1 MTGGTPSVFAEFA
14 VTLAVALLAS
24 ALALVIAPR
33 FPKTRLLALSPRAAD
48 RVFFLFAL
56 AYVLVFGTLS
66 LLRHD
71 SFHSGGYDLGVFD
84 QTVWNSLHGRL
95 LERSIT
101 IDASISLAEHFSPIL
116 LALVPLYAVWSDV
129 RTLLILQ
136 TLALAL
142 SALPLY
148 WFARQKLGA
157 PLALVVAAAYFL
169 SPALQ
174 SVNLFEFHEIALAT
188 PLLMFAIYFLLRHRD
203 APFLICLGLA
213 LITKEEVAFIVA
225 AFGVYIFLARR
236 QRALG
241 AGLVVLGV
249 AWAAATLL
257 WIIPAFRDAVHGTT
271 YLYANRYAYLG
282 ASVTEIVRNA
292 ITQPGLVLQHLLV
305 PGKIEFVLQLLVP
318 LVLLPL
324 VGLDIFAMTL
334 PTFGYLLLTDFPANY
349 SIRFQ
354 YTAPLLP
361 FIFFAAVVGA
371 ARLLRSPRG
380 SSRATARQALLAAL
394 IGVAS
399 SANYLFQSPGPLGGY
414 FDSTQYAITAHTQ
427 LGHRLIDQ
435 IPADASVMADSN
447 LAPHLTDRRYAYQTS
462 VVPDL
467 RKIDYL
473 LADKTLPVREG
484 SDLIWQ
490 DVLPSP
496 FFETLVAQ
504 DGYTLKKR
512 APYIP
517 AQPLA
522 IQFGDQITLFGYTV
536 ESSQPA
542 PRGDRA
548 RIVLVWRADQNIRAR
563 YVAFI
568 HLVDAQDRIVAQ
580 DDHEPANG
588 WFRTDRWDAGAVTP
602 DRFTLELPPD
612 LLAGEYR
619 IATGFYRTSDQQNL
633 SAHDARG
640 KPLGVAPTI
649 GTLIVK

>member
-1 MTGGTPSVFAEFA
+1 MMGGALNVFDEFA

-24 ALALVIAPR
+24 ALALVVTPR
-33 FPKTRLLALSPRAAD
+33 FPKTRLPALAPRTAN
-48 RVFFLFAL
+48 RVFFLLAL
-56 AYVLVFGTLS
+56 TYVLVFGTLS

-84 QTVWNSLHGRL
+84 QTIWNSLHGRL

-116 LALVPLYAVWSDV
+116 LALVPLYAVWGDAH
-129 RTLLILQ
+129 TLLILQ

-157 PLALVVAAAYFL
+157 PLALVIAAAYFL

-188 PLLMFAIYFLLRHRD
+188 PLLMFALYFLLRRRD
-203 APFLICLGLA
+203 LPFLVCLGLA

-225 AFGVYIFLARR
+225 AFGVYLFFARR

-241 AGLVVLGV
+241 TGLVVVGI

-257 WIIPAFRDAVHGTT
+257 WIIPSFRDSVHGTT
-271 YLYANRYAYLG
+271 YLYANRYGYLG
-282 ASVTEIVRNA
+282 TTVTEIVRNA
-292 ITQPGLVLQHLLV
+292 ITQPGLVVQHLLV
-305 PGKIEFVLQLLVP
+305 PAKFEFVLQLLVP
-318 LVLLPL
+318 LAFIPL
-324 VGLDIFAMTL
+324 VGFDVFAMAL
-334 PTFGYLLLTDFPANY
+334 PSFAYLLTTEFPANY

-361 FIFFAAVVGA
+361 FVFFAAVVGA
-371 ARLLRSPRG
+371 ARLLKSPRWGG
-380 SSRATARQALLAAL
+380 SEHTRRIVLIAL
-394 IGVAS
+394 IGAAS
-399 SANYLFQSPGPLGGY
+399 IANYWFQSPGPLAGY
-414 FDSTQYAITAHTQ
+414 FDPTQYAITAHTQ
-427 LGHRLIDQ
+427 LGQQLIRQ

-473 LADKTLPVREG
+473 LSDKTLPVLEG

-490 DVLPSP
+490 DVLASP

-512 APYIP
+512 APYVP

-522 IQFGDQITLFGYTV
+522 TQFGNQITLFGYTV
-536 ESSQPA
+536 ESGAPA
-542 PRGDRA
+542 ARGDSA
-548 RIVLVWRADQNIRAR
+548 RIVLTWRADQNIRER

-588 WFRTDRWDAGAVTP
+588 WFRTDRWNAGDVTP
-602 DRFTLELPPD
+602 DRFTLELPAD
-612 LLAGEYR
+612 LPAGEYR
-619 IATGFYRTSDQQNL
+619 IATGFYRASDQQNL
-633 SAHDARG
+633 SAHDPRG
-640 KPLGVAPTI
+640 NPLGVAPTI